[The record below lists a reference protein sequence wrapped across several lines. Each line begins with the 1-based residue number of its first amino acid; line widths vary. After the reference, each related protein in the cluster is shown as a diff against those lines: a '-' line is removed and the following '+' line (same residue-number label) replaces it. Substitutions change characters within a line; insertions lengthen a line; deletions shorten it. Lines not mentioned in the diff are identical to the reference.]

1 MYSYNKYPFSF
12 AFYSVKEKEI
22 GRLWLKLRFC
32 PVWFYSVHSVLYS
45 PFCPLWSYLIQYSSI
60 RSTLVLF
67 GPLWYYSVY
76 FDSIRSIR
84 SIWSYVAHFYFHSVQ
99 CGPFGPILFTSVPF
113 GPILSTSWISL
124 FFPPFSRNTNRTKK
138 YVYGERS
145 CERQGWRYLHNDI
158 YIYIYINSYL
168 ILN

>member
-1 MYSYNKYPFSF
+1 MVLFSPFS
-12 AFYSVKEKEI
+12 SI
-22 GRLWLKLRFC
+22 QSTL
-32 PVWFYSVHSVLYS
+32 VLFS
-45 PFCPLWSYLIQYSSI
+45 PFCPLWSY
-60 RSTLVLF
+60 
-67 GPLWYYSVY
+67 
-76 FDSIRSIR
+76 
-84 SIWSYVAHFYFHSVQ
+84 VAHFYYHSVQ

-158 YIYIYINSYL
+158 YIYINIFWIKHISRPYL
-168 ILN
+168 VSETTRENEKKKKKIQELWIWRKTRFWCVEDPYYFLLLDFDE